1 MVGPHRVTDSMEL
14 TEREKQIAKLAAELA
29 VKQMTD
35 SFYKEVGRTVVSR
48 FLIVV
53 GAAFV
58 AFAIGRGWI
67 GINTLTGK

>member
-1 MVGPHRVTDSMEL
+1 MPRLTDSLEL
-14 TEREKQIAKLAAELA
+14 TEREIQIAKLAAELA

>member
-1 MVGPHRVTDSMEL
+1 MARSTDFEL
-14 TEREKQIAKLAAELA
+14 TEREIHIAQLAAELA

-58 AFAIGRGWI
+58 AFAVGRGWI

>member
-1 MVGPHRVTDSMEL
+1 MAGPHRVTDSMEL

>member
-1 MVGPHRVTDSMEL
+1 MAGPHRVTDSMEL

-67 GINTLTGK
+67 GINTIMGK